1 MTDDIKSR
9 RLKEIIDLQQKI
21 SYMLNKQD
29 IGKIFKVL
37 VEGISKKNEKE
48 IFGRNSQNKVIV
60 FAGDLTQ
67 KGQFVDVEVTNCTC
81 LLYTSRC
88 V

>member
-1 MTDDIKSR
+1 
-9 RLKEIIDLQQKI
+9 
-21 SYMLNKQD
+21 MLNKQD

-67 KGQFVDVEVTNCTC
+67 KDN
-81 LLYTSRC
+81 LLM
-88 V
+88 